1 MFTGIIEVVGTVGSL
16 VHKDDKA
23 RMRVDTNPQFSQFE
37 IGESIAVN
45 GVCLTVVDMG
55 EHWFAVD
62 MTTETLNRTSF
73 KQVKEGSRVNLERA
87 LTPSKK
93 MSGHFVTGHIDSLA
107 KVVSIDEKPGEFL
120 FRFEH
125 PPELT
130 PYLIEKGSA
139 AVDGISLTVF
149 DCRDNRFTVSIIP
162 FTLEHTNL
170 KDRKTGDAV
179 NMECDMIGKYVVR
192 ACETMFGGSAKGAE
206 ISPEF
211 LKEHGFYDNR

>member
-1 MFTGIIEVVGTVGSL
+1 MFTGIIEVVGMVGSL
-16 VHKDDKA
+16 VLKDDKA

-37 IGESIAVN
+37 MGESIAVN

-62 MTTETLNRTSF
+62 MTTETLDRTSF

-93 MSGHFVTGHIDSLA
+93 MSGHFVTGHIDNTG
-107 KVVSIDEKPGEFL
+107 KVVSIDEKPGEVL

-149 DCRDNRFTVSIIP
+149 DCRENRFTVSIIP

-170 KDRKTGDAV
+170 KDRKTGDRV
-179 NMECDMIGKYVVR
+179 NIECDMIGKYVIR
-192 ACETMFGGSAKGAE
+192 ACETVFGSSAKGAE

-211 LKEHGFYDNR
+211 LKERGFL

>member
-1 MFTGIIEVVGTVGSL
+1 MFTGIIEEVGAVAKI
-16 VHKDDKA
+16 VFQDDKA
-23 RMRVDTNPQFSQFE
+23 RMRVDTNSQFTGFE
-37 IGESIAVN
+37 MGESIAVN
-45 GVCLTVVDMG
+45 GVCLTVVDSG
-55 EHWFAVD
+55 EHWFAMD
-62 MTTETLNRTSF
+62 LTTETLNRTSF

-93 MSGHFVTGHIDSLA
+93 MSGHFVTGHIDDVA
-107 KVVSIDEKPGEFL
+107 QVVGIEEKPGEIL

-170 KDRKTGDAV
+170 KDRQIGDGV
-179 NMECDMIGKYVVR
+179 NIECDMIGKYVIR
-192 ACETMFGGSAKGAE
+192 ACETVFGDSAKGVG
-206 ISPEF
+206 ISPDF
-211 LKEHGFYDNR
+211 LKEHGFYDKG

>member
-23 RMRVDTNPQFSQFE
+23 RMRVDTNPQFSKFE
-37 IGESIAVN
+37 MGESIAVN

-62 MTTETLNRTSF
+62 MTTETLSRTSF

-93 MSGHFVTGHIDSLA
+93 MSGHFVTGHIDDVA
-107 KVVSIDEKPGEFL
+107 KVVGIDEKPGEVL
-120 FRFEH
+120 FQFEH

-149 DCRDNRFTVSIIP
+149 DCRENRFTVSIIP

-170 KDRKTGDAV
+170 KDRKTGDTV
-179 NMECDMIGKYVVR
+179 NIECDMIGKYVIR
-192 ACETMFGGSAKGAE
+192 ACETVFGGSAKGAE
-206 ISPEF
+206 ITPEF
-211 LKEHGFYDNR
+211 LKERGFL

>member
-23 RMRVDTNPQFSQFE
+23 RMRVDTNPQFSKFE
-37 IGESIAVN
+37 MGESIAVN

-62 MTTETLNRTSF
+62 MTTETLSRTSF

-93 MSGHFVTGHIDSLA
+93 MSGHFVTGHIDDVA
-107 KVVSIDEKPGEFL
+107 KVVGIDEKPGEVL

-149 DCRDNRFTVSIIP
+149 DCRENRFTVSIIP

-170 KDRKTGDAV
+170 KDRKTGDTV
-179 NMECDMIGKYVVR
+179 NIECDMIGKYVIR
-192 ACETMFGGSAKGAE
+192 ACETVFGGSTKGAE
-206 ISPEF
+206 ITPEF
-211 LKEHGFYDNR
+211 LKERGFL

>member
-1 MFTGIIEVVGTVGSL
+1 MFTGIIEAVGTVASL
-16 VHKDDKA
+16 IRKDDQA
-23 RMRVDTNPQFSQFE
+23 RMRVDTNPQFTGFE
-37 IGESIAVN
+37 MGESIAVN
-45 GVCLTVVDMG
+45 GVCLTVVDRG

-62 MTTETLNRTSF
+62 MTPETLSRTSF

-93 MSGHFVTGHIDSLA
+93 MSGHFVTGHIDNVASI
-107 KVVSIDEKPGEFL
+107 VSIEEKPGEVL

-125 PPELT
+125 PPELM

-149 DCRDNRFTVSIIP
+149 DCRDRRFTVSIIP

-170 KDRKTGDAV
+170 KDRKTGDIV
-179 NMECDMIGKYVVR
+179 NIECDMIGKYVIR
-192 ACETMFGGSAKGAE
+192 ACETLFKNSETSGT
-206 ISPEF
+206 ISMEF
-211 LKEHGFYDNR
+211 LKQQGFV

>member
-1 MFTGIIEVVGTVGSL
+1 MFTGIIEVVGVVGSL

-37 IGESIAVN
+37 MGESIAVN

-55 EHWFAVD
+55 EYWFAVD
-62 MTTETLNRTSF
+62 MTTETLDRTSF

-93 MSGHFVTGHIDSLA
+93 MSGHFVTGHIDNVA
-107 KVVSIDEKPGEFL
+107 KVVSIDEKPGEVL

-125 PPELT
+125 PPELA

-170 KDRKTGDAV
+170 KDRKTGDGV
-179 NMECDMIGKYVVR
+179 NIECDMIGKYVIR
-192 ACETMFGGSAKGAE
+192 ACETVFGGSAKGAD

-211 LKEHGFYDNR
+211 LKERGFL

>member
-1 MFTGIIEVVGTVGSL
+1 MFTGIIEVVGTV
-16 VHKDDKA
+16 VKIVFQDDKA
-23 RMRVDTNPQFSQFE
+23 RMRVDTNLQFSQFE
-37 IGESIAVN
+37 MGESIAVN

-55 EHWFAVD
+55 KHWFSVD

-93 MSGHFVTGHIDSLA
+93 MSGHFVTGHIDNVAS
-107 KVVSIDEKPGEFL
+107 VVSTEEKPGEIL

-125 PPELT
+125 STELT

-170 KDRKTGDAV
+170 KDRKTGDIV
-179 NMECDMIGKYVVR
+179 NIECDMIGKYVIR

-206 ISPEF
+206 ISPDF
-211 LKEHGFYDNR
+211 LKEHGFL

>member
-23 RMRVDTNPQFSQFE
+23 RMRVDTNPQFTQFE
-37 IGESIAVN
+37 MGESIAVN

-62 MTTETLNRTSF
+62 MTTETLSRTSF

-93 MSGHFVTGHIDSLA
+93 MSGHFVTGHIDDVA
-107 KVVSIDEKPGEFL
+107 KVVGIDEKPGEVL

-125 PPELT
+125 TPELT

-149 DCRDNRFTVSIIP
+149 DCRENRFTVSIIP

-170 KDRKTGDAV
+170 KDRKTGDTV
-179 NMECDMIGKYVVR
+179 NIECDMIGKYVIR
-192 ACETMFGGSAKGAE
+192 ACETVFGGSAKGAD
-206 ISPEF
+206 ITPEF
-211 LKEHGFYDNR
+211 LKERGFL

>member
-1 MFTGIIEVVGTVGSL
+1 MFTGIIEVVGKVGCL
-16 VHKDDKA
+16 THKDDKA

-37 IGESIAVN
+37 MGESIAVN

-55 EHWFAVD
+55 EHWFTVD

-73 KQVKEGSRVNLERA
+73 RQVKEGSRVNLERA

-93 MSGHFVTGHIDSLA
+93 MSGHFVTGHIDDVA
-107 KVVSIDEKPGEFL
+107 KVVSVDEKPGEVL

-149 DCRDNRFTVSIIP
+149 GCRDNRFTVSIIP
-162 FTLEHTNL
+162 FTLEHSNL

-179 NMECDMIGKYVVR
+179 NIECDMIGKYVIR
-192 ACETMFGGSAKGAE
+192 ACETVFGDSAKGSD

-211 LKEHGFYDNR
+211 LKEHGFL

>member
-1 MFTGIIEVVGTVGSL
+1 MFTGIIETVGTVANITFQ
-16 VHKDDKA
+16 DDKA
-23 RMRVDTNPQFSQFE
+23 RMRVDTNPQFTRFE
-37 IGESIAVN
+37 MGESIAVN
-45 GVCLTVVDMG
+45 GVCLT
-55 EHWFAVD
+55 
-62 MTTETLNRTSF
+62 TETLSRTSF
-73 KQVKEGSRVNLERA
+73 KQVEEGSGVNLERA

-93 MSGHFVTGHIDSLA
+93 MSGHFVTGHIDSVA
-107 KVVSIDEKPGEFL
+107 KVVSIEEKPGEVL

-139 AVDGISLTVF
+139 AMDGISLTVF
-149 DCRDNRFTVSIIP
+149 DCRDNGFTVSIIP

-179 NMECDMIGKYVVR
+179 NIECDMIGKYVIR
-192 ACETMFGGSAKGAE
+192 ACETVFGGSAKGSE

-211 LKEHGFYDNR
+211 LKQQGFL

>member
-23 RMRVDTNPQFSQFE
+23 RMRVDTNPQFSKFE
-37 IGESIAVN
+37 MGESIAVN

-55 EHWFAVD
+55 NHWFAVD
-62 MTTETLNRTSF
+62 MTTETLSRTSF
-73 KQVKEGSRVNLERA
+73 KQVQEGSRVNLERA

-93 MSGHFVTGHIDSLA
+93 MSGHFVTGHIDDVA
-107 KVVSIDEKPGEFL
+107 KVVGIDEKPGEVL

-149 DCRDNRFTVSIIP
+149 DCRENRFTVSIIP
-162 FTLEHTNL
+162 FTLDHTNL
-170 KDRKTGDAV
+170 KDRKTGDTV
-179 NMECDMIGKYVVR
+179 NIECDMIGKYVIR
-192 ACETMFGGSAKGAE
+192 ACETVFGGSAKGAE

-211 LKEHGFYDNR
+211 LKERGFL

>member
-1 MFTGIIEVVGTVGSL
+1 MFTGIIEVVGTV
-16 VHKDDKA
+16 VKIVFQDDKA

-37 IGESIAVN
+37 MGESIAVN

-55 EHWFAVD
+55 KHWFSVD

-93 MSGHFVTGHIDSLA
+93 MSGHFVTGHIDNVAS
-107 KVVSIDEKPGEFL
+107 VVSTEEKPGELL

-170 KDRKTGDAV
+170 KDRKTEEIV
-179 NMECDMIGKYVVR
+179 NIECDMIGKYVIR
-192 ACETMFGGSAKGAE
+192 ACEAMFGGSAKGAE
-206 ISPEF
+206 ISPDF
-211 LKEHGFYDNR
+211 LKEHGFL

>member
-1 MFTGIIEVVGTVGSL
+1 MFTGIIEVVGTV
-16 VHKDDKA
+16 VKIVFQDDKA

-37 IGESIAVN
+37 MGESIAVN

-55 EHWFAVD
+55 KHWFSVD
-62 MTTETLNRTSF
+62 MTTETLSRTSF

-93 MSGHFVTGHIDSLA
+93 MSGHFVTGHIDNVAS
-107 KVVSIDEKPGEFL
+107 VVSTEEKPGEVL

-125 PPELT
+125 STELT

-170 KDRKTGDAV
+170 KDRKTGDIV
-179 NMECDMIGKYVVR
+179 NIECDMIGKYVIR
-192 ACETMFGGSAKGAE
+192 ACETMFGGSEKGAE
-206 ISPEF
+206 ISPDF
-211 LKEHGFYDNR
+211 LKEHGFL

>member
-23 RMRVDTNPQFSQFE
+23 RMRVDTNPQFTQFE
-37 IGESIAVN
+37 MGESIAVN

-62 MTTETLNRTSF
+62 MTTETLSRTSF
-73 KQVKEGSRVNLERA
+73 KQVKEGSLVNLERA

-93 MSGHFVTGHIDSLA
+93 MSGHFVTGHIDDVA
-107 KVVSIDEKPGEFL
+107 KVVGIDEKPGEVL

-149 DCRDNRFTVSIIP
+149 DCRENRFTVSIIP

-170 KDRKTGDAV
+170 KDRKTGDTV
-179 NMECDMIGKYVVR
+179 NIECDMIGKYVIR
-192 ACETMFGGSAKGAE
+192 ACETVFGGSAKGSD
-206 ISPEF
+206 ITPEF
-211 LKEHGFYDNR
+211 LKERGFL

>member
-45 GVCLTVVDMG
+45 GVCLTVVDRG

-62 MTTETLNRTSF
+62 MTTETLDRTSF

-93 MSGHFVTGHIDSLA
+93 
-107 KVVSIDEKPGEFL
+107 
-120 FRFEH
+120 
-125 PPELT
+125 
-130 PYLIEKGSA
+130 
-139 AVDGISLTVF
+139 
-149 DCRDNRFTVSIIP
+149 
-162 FTLEHTNL
+162 
-170 KDRKTGDAV
+170 
-179 NMECDMIGKYVVR
+179 
-192 ACETMFGGSAKGAE
+192 
-206 ISPEF
+206 
-211 LKEHGFYDNR
+211 

>member
-1 MFTGIIEVVGTVGSL
+1 MFTGIIEVVGTV
-16 VHKDDKA
+16 VKIVFQDDKA

-37 IGESIAVN
+37 MGESIAVN

-55 EHWFAVD
+55 KHWFSVD

-93 MSGHFVTGHIDSLA
+93 MSGHFVTGHIDNVAS
-107 KVVSIDEKPGEFL
+107 VVSTEEKPGEIL

-125 PPELT
+125 STELT

-170 KDRKTGDAV
+170 KDRKTGDIV
-179 NMECDMIGKYVVR
+179 NIECDMIGKYVIR

-206 ISPEF
+206 LSPDF
-211 LKEHGFYDNR
+211 LKEHGFL

>member
-45 GVCLTVVDMG
+45 GVCLTVVDRG

-62 MTTETLNRTSF
+62 MTTETLDRTSF

-93 MSGHFVTGHIDSLA
+93 MSGHFVTGHIDNVA
-107 KVVSIDEKPGEFL
+107 EVVSIEEKPGEVL

-125 PPELT
+125 PPELA

-170 KDRKTGDAV
+170 KDRKTGDTV
-179 NMECDMIGKYVVR
+179 NIECDMIGKYVIR
-192 ACETMFGGSAKGAE
+192 ACETVFGGSAKGAE

-211 LKEHGFYDNR
+211 LKERGFL

>member
-23 RMRVDTNPQFSQFE
+23 RMRVDTNPQFTQFE
-37 IGESIAVN
+37 MGESIAVN

-62 MTTETLNRTSF
+62 MTTETLSRTSF

-93 MSGHFVTGHIDSLA
+93 MSGHFVTGHIDDVA
-107 KVVSIDEKPGEFL
+107 KVVGIDEKPGEVL

-149 DCRDNRFTVSIIP
+149 DCRENRFTVSIIP

-170 KDRKTGDAV
+170 KDRKTGDTV
-179 NMECDMIGKYVVR
+179 NIECDMIGKYVIR
-192 ACETMFGGSAKGAE
+192 ACETVFGGSAKGAD
-206 ISPEF
+206 ITPEF
-211 LKEHGFYDNR
+211 LKERGFL